1 MNRETDQQQRKTDKR
16 SGLPHV
22 VIQEQLQRIL
32 THPEFQ
38 ATEKIRD
45 FLQFVVEE
53 TLAGRAGQLK
63 GFTIANAIYSRGP
76 DFDAAHDPIVR
87 IQAGRL
93 RRAMERYY
101 LVAGGND
108 LVYIHIPKG
117 TYVPVFS
124 ANRQTAAS
132 KGAGGAPGRTP
143 ATVGD
148 WPSVIVRPFRNL
160 SSERELDYLG
170 DGLAVELCSTL
181 SRYPDIRVLMA
192 RDPRP
197 VDAVRYPEARFE
209 ITGSVRHDSES
220 TKVVVQLID
229 TENRELLWTDSV
241 NVPRESEMI
250 IEFQENAANV
260 ICAEI
265 ASYHGV
271 VAKTLRQ
278 ESGSRPPSELTTYQ
292 AILKGYAYDLRQS
305 FESYMAAFEALQA
318 AYATDTESGLL
329 PGMLA
334 HLYADNIMLEFLD
347 LSLTPIDEGLKLARQ
362 AALAEPENQFSLLAL
377 ARLRRLNNERDEALA
392 DVRAALALNPDS
404 LMYMDLIGYYLVLL
418 GEWDIGTAMIRKAI
432 QLNPYY
438 RPYVHYGI
446 WLDLVRR
453 ADYRMALEE
462 LEPVLGSGDFWGP
475 LARAATLGQL
485 GRLEEGREA
494 IKDLLVLKPNIADRG
509 RLLIGHSVKDE
520 NVSHNI
526 IEGLAKAGLK
536 LTG

>member
-1 MNRETDQQQRKTDKR
+1 MNRETDQQQRKTDKH
-16 SGLPHV
+16 SGLPHFA
-22 VIQEQLQRIL
+22 IQEQLQRIL

-143 ATVGD
+143 ATGGD

-404 LMYMDLIGYYLVLL
+404 LMYMDLIGYLLVLL

-453 ADYRMALEE
+453 ADYGMALEE

-494 IKDLLVLKPNIADRG
+494 VEELRALKPDISERG
-509 RLLIGHSVKDE
+509 HILIGHSVKDGD
-520 NVSHNI
+520 VSQKI
-526 IEGLAKAGLK
+526 TEGLAKVGLN